1 MAIPAKETE
10 NMRPSEALAKHHAE
24 VLEIIAKYPVSNPRV
39 FGSVAR
45 GEDVEGSDID
55 IIIHPH
61 SELTYFDVGRMTFEL
76 EALLNCKVDV
86 GEDDVIGDHAKSSIL
101 SDARA
106 I

>member
-1 MAIPAKETE
+1 
-10 NMRPSEALAKHHAE
+10 MRPSEALAKHRKE

-55 IIIHPH
+55 IVIHPH
-61 SELTYFDVGRMTFEL
+61 AELTYFDVGRLAFEL
-76 EALLNCKVDV
+76 ETLLNCKVDV
-86 GEDDVIGDHAKSSIL
+86 GEDDAIKKHAKDSIL
-101 SDARA
+101 RDARA

>member
-1 MAIPAKETE
+1 
-10 NMRPSEALAKHHAE
+10 MRPSERLAKHRDE

-55 IIIHPH
+55 MIVHPAA
-61 SELTYFDVGRMTFEL
+61 SLSYFDLGRLVFEL
-76 EALLNCKVDV
+76 ESSLKCTVDL
-86 GEDDVIGDHAKSSIL
+86 GEDNALKDHARSSIL
-101 SDARA
+101 RDARA

>member
-1 MAIPAKETE
+1 MK
-10 NMRPSEALAKHHAE
+10 PSESLAKHRAE

-61 SELTYFDVGRMTFEL
+61 QGLTYFDVGRLAFEL

-86 GEDDVIGDHAKSSIL
+86 GEDNAIKDHAKASIL
-101 SDARA
+101 TDARA
-106 I
+106 L